1 MRGTQARGAR
11 VLGEPG
17 VRVQCGEAAR
27 QPGAQ
32 RAGGGA
38 RFPFFTLSL
47 PSGLVEEREAHVL
60 VLLRLGGLGRGLAC
74 HV

>member
-1 MRGTQARGAR
+1 MRGTQAR

-27 QPGAQ
+27 QPGAR

-38 RFPFFTLSL
+38 RFPFVHSFSAKWL
-47 PSGLVEEREAHVL
+47 
-60 VLLRLGGLGRGLAC
+60 
-74 HV
+74 